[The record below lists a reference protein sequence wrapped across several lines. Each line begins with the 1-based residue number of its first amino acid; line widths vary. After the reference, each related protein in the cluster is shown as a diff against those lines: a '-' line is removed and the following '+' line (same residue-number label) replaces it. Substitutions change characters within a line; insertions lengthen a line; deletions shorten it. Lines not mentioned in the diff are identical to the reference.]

1 VFSITDHGTKL
12 TYKAADGYQA
22 EIPSTDYDKV
32 CQHSSNR
39 TTGPSRGFRTLSL
52 ANVFSKWNPL
62 IVFKFLLIPSI
73 SPARV
78 SIPVVVRARDL
89 GLVPVGGLVREFGAV
104 KCDGFRG

>member
-1 VFSITDHGTKL
+1 
-12 TYKAADGYQA
+12 
-22 EIPSTDYDKV
+22 
-32 CQHSSNR
+32 
-39 TTGPSRGFRTLSL
+39 
-52 ANVFSKWNPL
+52 L